1 MSSVGPGGEE
11 TVLIHSL
18 TNLSDTCGETIQSK
32 TQHKLLLF
40 KLKEHET
47 FLPLKLHAR

>member
-11 TVLIHSL
+11 TARIHSL
-18 TNLSDTCGETIQSK
+18 TNLSGTCGETIRSK

-40 KLKEHET
+40 NLKEQKT
-47 FLPLKLHAR
+47 FLPFKLHAR